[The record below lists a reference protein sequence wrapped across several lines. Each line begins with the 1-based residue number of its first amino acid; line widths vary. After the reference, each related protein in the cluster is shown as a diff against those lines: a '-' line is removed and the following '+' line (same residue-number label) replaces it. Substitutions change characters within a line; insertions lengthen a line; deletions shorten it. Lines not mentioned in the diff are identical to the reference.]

1 MLFSAVAEVADL
13 IPCGWRSY
21 ISIIH
26 EDTSANTVQRNH
38 IHVVCVVLVLNTLSG
53 CTLVG
58 VGSPSPPL
66 TSGDGINFDEI
77 PDAIPQ
83 AEFKSR
89 SGNPETY
96 VIEGVTYRVMDTS
109 DDYHEEGIA
118 SWYGGY
124 FHGRRTSS
132 GDVYDMYLMTA
143 AHKSLPLPTYVRV
156 TNLDN
161 GRSVVLRVND
171 RGPFVDDRIIDLSF
185 AAATKLGMADQGT
198 AEVEVVALDPPARE
212 RTP

>member
-1 MLFSAVAEVADL
+1 ML
-13 IPCGWRSY
+13 
-21 ISIIH
+21 
-26 EDTSANTVQRNH
+26 
-38 IHVVCVVLVLNTLSG
+38 VVGVLVLFRLSG

-58 VGSPSPPL
+58 VGSPGPPL
-66 TSGDGINFDEI
+66 TSADGINFDEI
-77 PDAIPQ
+77 PDAIPR

-89 SGNPETY
+89 SGNPESY

-109 DDYHEEGIA
+109 DGYQEEGIA

-156 TNLDN
+156 TNLAN
-161 GRSVVLRVND
+161 RRSVVLRVND
-171 RGPFVDDRIIDLSF
+171 RGPFVEDRIIDLSF
-185 AAATKLGMADQGT
+185 AAAMKLGMAEQGT

>member
-1 MLFSAVAEVADL
+1 MW
-13 IPCGWRSY
+13 WRIH

-26 EDTSANTVQRNH
+26 ESISAKACQRNH
-38 IHVVCVVLVLNTLSG
+38 IHLVAVALVLSALSG

-58 VGSPSPPL
+58 VGSPGPSL

-109 DDYHEEGIA
+109 DGYREEGIA

-156 TNLDN
+156 TNLTN

-171 RGPFVDDRIIDLSF
+171 RGPFVEDRIIDLSF
-185 AAATKLGMADQGT
+185 AAATKLGMAEQGT

>member
-1 MLFSAVAEVADL
+1 MW
-13 IPCGWRSY
+13 WRRH

-26 EDTSANTVQRNH
+26 EGISAKTVQSNH
-38 IHVVCVVLVLNTLSG
+38 IRVVGVALVLSALSG

-66 TSGDGINFDEI
+66 TSADGISFDEI

-109 DDYHEEGIA
+109 DGYREEGIA

-124 FHGRRTSS
+124 FNGRRTSS

-156 TNLDN
+156 TNLEN
-161 GRSVVLRVND
+161 GNSVVLRVND
-171 RGPFVDDRIIDLSF
+171 RGPFVEDRIIDLSYT
-185 AAATKLGMADQGT
+185 AATKLGMAEQGT
-198 AEVEVVALDPPARE
+198 ARVEVVALDPPARE

>member
-1 MLFSAVAEVADL
+1 MH
-13 IPCGWRSY
+13 

-26 EDTSANTVQRNH
+26 DVIGIKTLTSRPIRGVTIGIIIA
-38 IHVVCVVLVLNTLSG
+38 TLTG
-53 CTLVG
+53 CTLVAAG
-58 VGSPSPPL
+58 VPEPSL
-66 TSGDGINFDEI
+66 TSPDGINFAEI
-77 PDAIPQ
+77 PDAVPR

-96 VIEGVTYRVMDTS
+96 VIDGVTYRVMETS
-109 DDYHEEGIA
+109 DGSREEGIA

-124 FHGRRTSS
+124 FHGRQTSS

-156 TNLDN
+156 THLAN
-161 GRSVVLRVND
+161 GRSVILRVND
-171 RGPFVDDRIIDLSF
+171 RGPFVEDRIIDLSF
-185 AAATKLGMADQGT
+185 TAATKLGMADQGT
-198 AEVEVVALDPPARE
+198 ARVQVVALDPPAQD

>member
-1 MLFSAVAEVADL
+1 MRVWCIVMALLAS
-13 IPCGWRSY
+13 
-21 ISIIH
+21 
-26 EDTSANTVQRNH
+26 TVPG
-38 IHVVCVVLVLNTLSG
+38 CVPL
-53 CTLVG
+53 G
-58 VGSPSPPL
+58 VGSPGPSSP
-66 TSGDGINFDEI
+66 SGDGINFDEL

-96 VIEGVTYRVMDTS
+96 VTDGVTYRVLDTS
-109 DDYHEEGIA
+109 AGYREQGIA

-132 GDVYDMYLMTA
+132 GDVYDMYQMTA

-156 TNLDN
+156 THLGN
-161 GRSVVLRVND
+161 GRSIVVRVND
-171 RGPFVDDRIIDLSF
+171 RGPFIEDRIIDLSF
-185 AAATKLGMADQGT
+185 AAASKLGMAAIGT
-198 AEVEVVALDPPARE
+198 GQVEVVALDPPARD

>member
-1 MLFSAVAEVADL
+1 MMAAVASCTPLGA
-13 IPCGWRSY
+13 G
-21 ISIIH
+21 
-26 EDTSANTVQRNH
+26 SARP
-38 IHVVCVVLVLNTLSG
+38 G
-53 CTLVG
+53 
-58 VGSPSPPL
+58 L
-66 TSGDGINFDEI
+66 TSPDGLDLDEI

-83 AEFKSR
+83 QELKSR

-96 VIEGVTYRVMDTS
+96 VIDGVTYRVMETS
-109 DDYHEEGIA
+109 AGYREEGLA

-124 FHGRRTSS
+124 FHGRQTSS

-156 TNLDN
+156 TNLGN

-171 RGPFVDDRIIDLSF
+171 RGPFVEDRIIDLSYT
-185 AAATKLGMADQGT
+185 AAAKLGMVDSGT
-198 AEVEVVALDPPARE
+198 ARVEVVALDPPARE

>member
-1 MLFSAVAEVADL
+1 MW
-13 IPCGWRSY
+13 WRRD

-26 EDTSANTVQRNH
+26 EMIYHKRPNSNN
-38 IHVVCVVLVLNTLSG
+38 ICLVCVSLVFSTLSG

-58 VGSPSPPL
+58 TGFPGPSL
-66 TSGDGINFDEI
+66 TSADGINFDEI

-109 DDYHEEGIA
+109 DGYREEGIA

-143 AHKSLPLPTYVRV
+143 AHTSLPLPTYVRV
-156 TNLDN
+156 TNQEN

-171 RGPFVDDRIIDLSF
+171 RGPFVGDRIIDLSYT
-185 AAATKLGMADQGT
+185 AATKLGMAEQGT
-198 AEVEVVALDPPARE
+198 ARVEVVALDPPARE

>member
-1 MLFSAVAEVADL
+1 MMMSNLKWQISLDIISATFIMGAV
-13 IPCGWRSY
+13 
-21 ISIIH
+21 
-26 EDTSANTVQRNH
+26 TS
-38 IHVVCVVLVLNTLSG
+38 
-53 CTLVG
+53 CTPLG
-58 VGSPSPPL
+58 AGSARPGL
-66 TSGDGINFDEI
+66 TSPDGLDFDEI
-77 PDAIPQ
+77 ADAIPLQ
-83 AEFKSR
+83 EFKSR

-96 VIEGVTYRVMDTS
+96 VIDGVTYHVMDTS
-109 DDYHEEGIA
+109 DGYREEGLA

-156 TNLDN
+156 THLEN

-171 RGPFVDDRIIDLSF
+171 RGPFVEDRIIDLSY
-185 AAATKLGMADQGT
+185 AAAAKLRMADSGT
-198 AEVEVVALDPPARE
+198 ARVEVVALDPRARD

>member
-1 MLFSAVAEVADL
+1 M
-13 IPCGWRSY
+13 WRRRH

-26 EDTSANTVQRNH
+26 EVIAYKTLQRNH
-38 IHVVCVVLVLNTLSG
+38 ISVVILALVLTTLSG

-58 VGSPSPPL
+58 VGSPAPPL
-66 TSGDGINFDEI
+66 TSADGINFDEI

-83 AEFKSR
+83 AELKSR

-96 VIEGVTYRVMDTS
+96 VINGVTYRVMDTS
-109 DDYHEEGIA
+109 DGYREEGIA

-132 GDVYDMYLMTA
+132 GDIYDMYLMTA

-156 TNLDN
+156 TNLGN

-171 RGPFVDDRIIDLSF
+171 RGPFVGDRIIDLSF
-185 AAATKLGMADQGT
+185 AAATKLGMAEQGT
-198 AEVEVVALDPPARE
+198 ARVEVVALDPPARE
-212 RTP
+212 RAP

>member
-1 MLFSAVAEVADL
+1 MW
-13 IPCGWRSY
+13 WRKH

-26 EDTSANTVQRNH
+26 EGISAKACQRKY
-38 IHVVCVVLVLNTLSG
+38 IQLVAVALVLSTLSG

-58 VGSPSPPL
+58 VGSPGPSL

-77 PDAIPQ
+77 PDAIPR

-109 DDYHEEGIA
+109 DGYREEGIA

-132 GDVYDMYLMTA
+132 GDVYDMDLMTA

-156 TNLDN
+156 TNLAN
-161 GRSVVLRVND
+161 SRSVVLRVND
-171 RGPFVDDRIIDLSF
+171 RGPFVGDRIIDLSF
-185 AAATKLGMADQGT
+185 AAATKLGMAEQGT

>member
-1 MLFSAVAEVADL
+1 MERGRR
-13 IPCGWRSY
+13 I
-21 ISIIH
+21 ISIMH
-26 EDTSANTVQRNH
+26 EKMSSNTICTKYLYALLMALVTGTFAA
-38 IHVVCVVLVLNTLSG
+38 CVPVGLGSSG
-53 CTLVG
+53 PG
-58 VGSPSPPL
+58 L
-66 TSGDGINFDEI
+66 TSPDGLNLVEV

-96 VIEGVTYRVMDTS
+96 VIDGVTYRVLDTS
-109 DDYHEEGIA
+109 DGYREEGLA

-124 FHGRRTSS
+124 FHGRPTSS

-156 TNLDN
+156 THLGN

-171 RGPFVDDRIIDLSF
+171 RGPFVEDRIIDLSF
-185 AAATKLGMADQGT
+185 TAATKLGMADSGT
-198 AEVEVVALDPPARE
+198 ARVEVVALDPPARD